1 MNLYDRIN
9 NVLLEYANDEDT
21 VILDAS
27 ELDGYFF
34 AIGCAPQLI
43 PPSRWMPMIWGG
55 EHYAPEWP
63 DMETAQSFIADVMQ
77 HYNDVMQQLNHNQC
91 NPLFN
96 VHKVDNKD
104 FYVVDEWCYGFQ
116 RGIGLIGT
124 AATDKLAANLE
135 LITPIMLFSSR
146 ELDEKRDQLNEK
158 EIEQAQSVIPVCVI
172 EIRKLLGTNTA
183 THNSPGK
190 IFVEPFVHTTPKPGR
205 NDLCPCGSG
214 KKYKKCCGAN

>member
-9 NVLLEYANDEDT
+9 NVLLEYGNDEDT
-21 VILDAS
+21 AILDAS

-43 PPSRWMPMIWGG
+43 PPSQWMPMIWGG

-63 DMETAQSFIADVMQ
+63 DMKTAQEFIADVMQ

-96 VHKVDNKD
+96 VNEFENKD
-104 FYVVDEWCYGFQ
+104 VIVVDEWCYGFQ
-116 RGIGLIGT
+116 RGIGMMDNT
-124 AATDKLAANLE
+124 AADKLADNLDM
-135 LITPIMLFSSR
+135 IAPIMLFSSD
-146 ELDEKRDQLNEK
+146 ELDEKRDQLSEK
-158 EIEQAQSVIPVCVI
+158 EIEEFQNMIPECVI
-172 EIRKLLGTNTA
+172 AIRNLLGAPLASPVKTGKSYVAPFAHA
-183 THNSPGK
+183 TQ
-190 IFVEPFVHTTPKPGR
+190 KPGR

-214 KKYKKCCGAN
+214 RKYKKCCGAN

>member
-1 MNLYDRIN
+1 MTLYDRIN
-9 NVLLEYANDEDT
+9 KILFEYANDEDT

-43 PPSRWMPMIWGG
+43 PPSQWIPMIWGG

-63 DMETAQSFIADVMQ
+63 DMKSAQDFIGDVMQ

-116 RGIGLIGT
+116 RGIGMIDNAT
-124 AATDKLAANLE
+124 ADKLADNLDM
-135 LITPIMLFSSR
+135 IAPI
-146 ELDEKRDQLNEK
+146 
-158 EIEQAQSVIPVCVI
+158 IPECVI
-172 EIRKLLGTNTA
+172 AIRNLLSAPLASPVKTGKSYVAPFTHA
-183 THNSPGK
+183 TQ
-190 IFVEPFVHTTPKPGR
+190 KPGR

-214 KKYKKCCGAN
+214 RKYKKCCGAN